1 MMDDR
6 TFRNA
11 MGKFATGVTV
21 ITTVIE
27 GEAHGMTANA
37 FMSVS
42 LDPKLVL
49 ISIGEKARML
59 DKINTSGK
67 FAVNIL
73 SEEQKELSMHFAGQ
87 IKEEREVEF
96 DWVNGLPV
104 LKNAL
109 ANIVCNVHSKQI
121 VGDHTL
127 FIGEVTDI
135 EMSDGSPLAF
145 FEGKYSK
152 VSQPIS
158 L

>member
-1 MMDDR
+1 MDDR

-96 DWVNGLPV
+96 DWVNELPV

-121 VGDHTL
+121 AGDHTL

-135 EMSDGSPLAF
+135 AMSDGSPLAF
-145 FEGKYSK
+145 FEGKYSEI
-152 VSQPIS
+152 SQPIS